1 MKTYT
6 GTVVCKLY
14 REVIIEVE
22 DDASKDNIEYA
33 MAEYFHSHNLKPED
47 MDTEVWDIEE
57 VK

>member
-22 DDASKDNIEYA
+22 DDTSKDNIEYA

>member
-33 MAEYFHSHNLKPED
+33 MAEYFHNNNLKPD
-47 MDTEVWDIEE
+47 DTDTEVWDIEE

>member
-1 MKTYT
+1 
-6 GTVVCKLY
+6 
-14 REVIIEVE
+14 VE